1 MDKRTKEIRTI
12 LTGFLARDA
21 QSGYLTAAHGLRELR
36 NMDFFPGTDAARFLG
51 VHVTKRQYYA
61 QGKAQNAWQE
71 CRQLFATGAPVFL
84 TTAPDALASF
94 YRPLWGKPTVITMDR
109 KDQQFLLSLYTARGL
124 LARRRMERLLKKI
137 VLCCRRA
144 CKRPPS
150 AWRRRARSRW
160 NRQRR
165 RKEKPKRRQKR
176 KPKGRRKRNLK
187 KRRKRNPKRRLTGKR
202 SADGAVCGKN
212 GESDLNVGGNPQ
224 GNL

>member
-124 LARRRMERLLKKI
+124 LARRRAERLLKKI
-137 VLCCRRA
+137 SPLLPESLQATAVSMEA
-144 CKRPPS
+144 QGAEPVESAKKAKRKAKKAAKAEAKKAAKGQSKETPKEE
-150 AWRRRARSRW
+150 SREES
-160 NRQRR
+160 QKTSDG
-165 RKEKPKRRQKR
+165 KEKR
-176 KPKGRRKRNLK
+176 GRRGLRK
-187 KRRKRNPKRRLTGKR
+187 KR
-202 SADGAVCGKN
+202 
-212 GESDLNVGGNPQ
+212 GE
-224 GNL
+224 

>member
-21 QSGYLTAAHGLRELR
+21 ESGYLTAAHGLRELR

-124 LARRRMERLLKKI
+124 LARRRAERLLKKI
-137 VLCCRRA
+137 SPLLPESLQATAVSMEA
-144 CKRPPS
+144 QGAEPVESAKKAKRKAKKAAKAEAKKAAKEQSKETPKEE
-150 AWRRRARSRW
+150 SREES
-160 NRQRR
+160 QKTSDG
-165 RKEKPKRRQKR
+165 KEKR
-176 KPKGRRKRNLK
+176 GRRGLRK
-187 KRRKRNPKRRLTGKR
+187 KR
-202 SADGAVCGKN
+202 
-212 GESDLNVGGNPQ
+212 GE
-224 GNL
+224 

>member
-21 QSGYLTAAHGLRELR
+21 ESGYLTAAHGLRELR

-137 VLCCRRA
+137 SPLLPESLQATAVSMEAQGAEPVESAKKAKRKAKKAAKAEAKRA
-144 CKRPPS
+144 AKEESKETPKEES
-150 AWRRRARSRW
+150 QKTSD
-160 NRQRR
+160 
-165 RKEKPKRRQKR
+165 RKEKR
-176 KPKGRRKRNLK
+176 GRRGLRK
-187 KRRKRNPKRRLTGKR
+187 KR
-202 SADGAVCGKN
+202 
-212 GESDLNVGGNPQ
+212 GE
-224 GNL
+224 

>member
-1 MDKRTKEIRTI
+1 MDKRTKEIRAI

-137 VLCCRRA
+137 SPLLPESLQATAVSMEAQGAEPVESAKKAKRKAKKAAKAEAKRA
-144 CKRPPS
+144 AKEESKETPKEES
-150 AWRRRARSRW
+150 QKTSD
-160 NRQRR
+160 
-165 RKEKPKRRQKR
+165 RKEKR
-176 KPKGRRKRNLK
+176 GRRGLRK
-187 KRRKRNPKRRLTGKR
+187 KR
-202 SADGAVCGKN
+202 
-212 GESDLNVGGNPQ
+212 GE
-224 GNL
+224 

>member
-21 QSGYLTAAHGLRELR
+21 ESGYLTAAHGLRELR

-137 VLCCRRA
+137 SPLLPESLQATAVSMEAQGAEPVESAKKTKRKAKKAAKAEAKRA
-144 CKRPPS
+144 AKEES
-150 AWRRRARSRW
+150 QKTSD
-160 NRQRR
+160 
-165 RKEKPKRRQKR
+165 RKEKR
-176 KPKGRRKRNLK
+176 GRRGLRK
-187 KRRKRNPKRRLTGKR
+187 KR
-202 SADGAVCGKN
+202 
-212 GESDLNVGGNPQ
+212 GE
-224 GNL
+224 

>member
-137 VLCCRRA
+137 SPLLPESLQATAVSMEA
-144 CKRPPS
+144 QGAEPVESAKKTKRKAKKAAKAEAKKAAKEESKETPKEES
-150 AWRRRARSRW
+150 QKTSD
-160 NRQRR
+160 
-165 RKEKPKRRQKR
+165 RKEKR
-176 KPKGRRKRNLK
+176 GRRGLRK
-187 KRRKRNPKRRLTGKR
+187 KR
-202 SADGAVCGKN
+202 
-212 GESDLNVGGNPQ
+212 GE
-224 GNL
+224 

>member
-137 VLCCRRA
+137 SPLLPESLQATAVSMEAQGAEPVESAKKAKRKAKKAAKAEAKRA
-144 CKRPPS
+144 AKAEAKKAAKEESKETPKEES
-150 AWRRRARSRW
+150 QKTSD
-160 NRQRR
+160 
-165 RKEKPKRRQKR
+165 RKEKR
-176 KPKGRRKRNLK
+176 GRRGLRK
-187 KRRKRNPKRRLTGKR
+187 KR
-202 SADGAVCGKN
+202 
-212 GESDLNVGGNPQ
+212 GE
-224 GNL
+224 

>member
-21 QSGYLTAAHGLRELR
+21 ESGYLTAAKGLRELR

-61 QGKAQNAWQE
+61 QGKAQNIWQE

-124 LARRRMERLLKKI
+124 LARRRAERLLKKI
-137 VLCCRRA
+137 SPLLPESLQMTTVSMETQGTEPVEPA
-144 CKRPPS
+144 K
-150 AWRRRARSRW
+150 
-160 NRQRR
+160 
-165 RKEKPKRRQKR
+165 KPKRKSKKESKKESQEESKESSDKKEKR
-176 KPKGRRKRNLK
+176 GRRSLRK
-187 KRRKRNPKRRLTGKR
+187 KR
-202 SADGAVCGKN
+202 
-212 GESDLNVGGNPQ
+212 GE
-224 GNL
+224 

>member
-137 VLCCRRA
+137 SPLLPESLQATAVSMEAQGAEPVESAKKAKRKAKKVAKAEAKRA
-144 CKRPPS
+144 AKAEAKRAAKEESKETPKEES
-150 AWRRRARSRW
+150 QKTSD
-160 NRQRR
+160 
-165 RKEKPKRRQKR
+165 RKEKR
-176 KPKGRRKRNLK
+176 GRRGLRK
-187 KRRKRNPKRRLTGKR
+187 KR
-202 SADGAVCGKN
+202 
-212 GESDLNVGGNPQ
+212 GE
-224 GNL
+224 